1 MKTLLSVV
9 LFLCLFASQAWAQT
23 RSLTINVFGHGTV
36 TRSPLPDSATGLY
49 VNGTQVTIVAHPE
62 PQWKFH
68 KFTSGATTVT
78 NDTVAFT
85 MNKNRTVNA
94 YFVKGNLLFISD
106 ESQAIASLSA
116 TVAKIFT
123 QFETVRTGGEKIV
136 LNDSTTITAE
146 YNSLSGGEIT
156 QIANGI
162 LDLLNQI
169 DAKSDTI
176 RAIIEAQQ

>member
-1 MKTLLSVV
+1 M
-9 LFLCLFASQAWAQT
+9 
-23 RSLTINVFGHGTV
+23 
-36 TRSPLPDSATGLY
+36 
-49 VNGTQVTIVAHPE
+49 
-62 PQWKFH
+62 
-68 KFTSGATTVT
+68 
-78 NDTVAFT
+78 
-85 MNKNRTVNA
+85 
-94 YFVKGNLLFISD
+94 FISD

-116 TVAKIFT
+116 AVAKIFT

-162 LDLLNQI
+162 LALLDQI

-176 RAIIEAQQ
+176 RAVIEAQ

>member
-1 MKTLLSVV
+1 M
-9 LFLCLFASQAWAQT
+9 
-23 RSLTINVFGHGTV
+23 R
-36 TRSPLPDSATGLY
+36 
-49 VNGTQVTIVAHPE
+49 
-62 PQWKFH
+62 
-68 KFTSGATTVT
+68 

-85 MNKNRTVNA
+85 MNQNRTVNA

-106 ESQAIASLSA
+106 ESQSIASLSA
-116 TVAKIFT
+116 AVAKIFT

-162 LDLLNQI
+162 LALLDQI

-176 RAIIEAQQ
+176 RAIIEAQ